1 MEMSGKIELKKTPQ
15 IIWHALNSPE
25 VLEQCIPGCEE
36 LKQISPTHLS
46 AIVVTKVG
54 PVKVKFKGNIYLE
67 KLNPPFSYEI
77 KGEGSGGV
85 AGFAKGSALVN
96 LKKIGIGTLLH
107 YSVNVQVGGKLV
119 QLGSRLIFSTAN
131 KLAKIF
137 FNNFAEFVE
146 KE

>member
-1 MEMSGKIELKKTPQ
+1 MEMSGKIELKKHPQ

-96 LKKIGIGTLLH
+96 LKKISTGTLLH

>member
-1 MEMSGKIELKKTPQ
+1 MEMSGKIELEKPPQ

-36 LKQISPTHLS
+36 LKQISPTHFS

-96 LKKIGIGTLLH
+96 LKKSGTGTLLN
-107 YSVNVQVGGKLV
+107 YSVNAQVGGKLV
-119 QLGSRLIFSTAN
+119 QRSSRLIFSTAN

>member
-1 MEMSGKIELKKTPQ
+1 MEMSGKIELKKSPQ
-15 IIWHALNSPE
+15 FIWVALNSPE

-36 LKQISPTHLS
+36 LKQISPTHFS

-85 AGFAKGSALVN
+85 AGFAKGRALVN
-96 LKKIGIGTLLH
+96 LKKMGTVTLLH

-137 FNNFAEFVE
+137 FNNFAKFVE

>member
-1 MEMSGKIELKKTPQ
+1 MEMSGKIELKKSPQ
-15 IIWHALNSPE
+15 VIWDALNSSE

-36 LKQISPTHLS
+36 LKQISPNHFS

-54 PVKVKFKGNIYLE
+54 PVKVKFKGDIYLE

-96 LKKIGIGTLLH
+96 LKKSGAGTLLH
-107 YSVNVQVGGKLV
+107 YSVNAQVGGKLV

>member
-1 MEMSGKIELKKTPQ
+1 MEMSGKIELKKPPQ

-36 LKQISPTHLS
+36 LKQISPTYFS

-96 LKKIGIGTLLH
+96 LKKISTGTLLH